1 MANNN
6 LALLKNYRNNVFEL
20 AAIEQEL
27 HDSIVHDA
35 VQSAAKHPYSKHSV
49 PVDGVPPS
57 EDAYRKQIRAQ
68 ELRQEIRKAK
78 QIVKMLPFQLR
89 RAAEMYYLW
98 PILTGCEEVDDEAA
112 EHSWDHKPKWE
123 EVADKIGNGATGEA
137 LKKAIQREMKKI

>member
-1 MANNN
+1 MANDN
-6 LALLKNYRNNVFEL
+6 LALLKKYRANVFEL
-20 AAIEQEL
+20 FAIEQEL
-27 HDSIVHDA
+27 HDATVHDA

-57 EDAYRKQIRAQ
+57 EEAHQKQIRAQ
-68 ELRQEIRKAK
+68 ELRQEIRKEE

-98 PILTGCEEVDDEAA
+98 PILTGCEDVTDEAA

-123 EVADKIGNGATGEA
+123 EIADKIGNGATGGT
-137 LKKAIQREMKKI
+137 LKVAIHRAIKNL